1 MADDKKYRDSITGE
15 YVTEEYAQAYPHRTV
30 RESDDHVKEL
40 KHLLKE
46 ARQVAGVEKA
56 RADKKKTPHELVM
69 EFHKKYGLHIGHKP
83 GFDSLTK
90 DLEMLRLSLISEE
103 LEELGFALLDRD
115 LVEVADAL
123 GDLVYVIYGFAIVLG
138 INLDDVLEEIQRSNL
153 SKLDDDGKPIY
164 REDGKVLKGPNFS
177 PPNIQEVLDKQT
189 PLTS

>member
-1 MADDKKYRDSITGE
+1 MADDKKYRDTITGE
-15 YVTEEYAQAYPHRTV
+15 YVDEAYAKAYPQRTV
-30 RESDDHVKEL
+30 MESDARVKEL
-40 KHLLKE
+40 QHLLKE
-46 ARQVAGVEKA
+46 ARQVAVKEKE

-69 EFHKKYGLHIGHKP
+69 EFHSTYGLHIGHKP
-83 GFDSLTK
+83 GLDELTE
-90 DLEMLRLSLISEE
+90 DLEVLRVGLIEEEFHELLS
-103 LEELGFALLDRD
+103 ALTERD